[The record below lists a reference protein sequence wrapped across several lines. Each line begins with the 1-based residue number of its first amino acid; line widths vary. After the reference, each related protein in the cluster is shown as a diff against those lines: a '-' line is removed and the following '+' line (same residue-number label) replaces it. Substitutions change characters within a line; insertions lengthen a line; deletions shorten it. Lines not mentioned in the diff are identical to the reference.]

1 MAEHE
6 TNINQFAGVNA
17 LAKRIEELTKQRDEF
32 AKDRQNS
39 QTRLLE
45 EHGVALADMKTTLDL
60 LVSAQSTYLTYPD
73 ESHGLNHGKR
83 S

>member
-17 LAKRIEELTKQRDEF
+17 LAKRIEELTKQRDELT
-32 AKDRQNS
+32 KERQDS

-45 EHGVALADMKTTLDL
+45 EHGVSLARRAASENRKE
-60 LVSAQSTYLTYPD
+60 PD
-73 ESHGLNHGKR
+73 K
-83 S
+83 